1 MINTIMAVVSVL
13 WALFFLNK
21 ESSALLLG
29 LFVTPK
35 HHGKSLPIVPNKE
48 NYLNAVLR
56 KSLHSYRS

>member
-21 ESSALLLG
+21 ESSDLLLD
-29 LFVTPK
+29 LFVRPK

-48 NYLNAVLR
+48 NYLNAVL
-56 KSLHSYRS
+56 